1 MSTAT
6 PLVLTMTEIAAL
18 AQVHRPVVS
27 TWRARSAASEHPFPN
42 PVSQRGSQLLFDAG
56 DVSRWLTE
64 TGHGNN
70 ASADRDAAAHA
81 GVPSSASFDAIT
93 ALLAL
98 RVAIGRS
105 LSGLSDDGLVD
116 HADAA
121 DPDDAMLFREVEAI
135 PNLGTV
141 ARYVDELVDAAYGE
155 APAFERMLAAQ
166 RRNPAD
172 GAPAPVLNA
181 DGIHLVAGVAKGLA
195 LTSTHDDSPDGLA
208 EFVDS
213 AGTAT
218 EVIVE
223 IAGYE
228 RFEDIVAS
236 LGGQTGTDAHAP
248 RRIRR
253 RLAVHK
259 ITTRDQKPQSD
270 ARQLHL
276 AIFGSS
282 APAAAVDAVGILTAI
297 DEIGVQLDHSQLAL
311 IVAPSAVLS
320 DADLDRAADE
330 VRSGVLRSGQLRAII
345 RFPAGFRAGM
355 PRQSLTLWVMGP
367 AHPDVELADRWTMIA
382 DLSTARRDPSFDTDL
397 ISDVVASLG
406 AHSTVRAHAF
416 RFARL
421 AFTRQLLAR
430 GGSLV
435 QAPTSSSALHSNLS
449 AIEDSLRA
457 EMLMTELG
465 LATATVLPTP
475 PEVHA
480 ARPRLATIG
489 QRLDSRQLRYIP
501 GNRLTADLV
510 DSTPTTSGRV
520 RVIGT
525 DEVLSDTI
533 VGSRSVD
540 RLQFSSE
547 LPSGRLTE
555 PGDVVFCTAPRPAA
569 IVDREGL
576 SVVQYPARILRIRP
590 DGDDELL
597 PDVLAA
603 DVNSRSASDTTW
615 RAWPSRGVDPRQ
627 RATLSATLDSL
638 RDERAAISLRLA
650 RLDEL
655 ESVLVDGVA
664 HSRLTLSAPHVADT
678 SDPSKGHP

>member
-27 TWRARSAASEHPFPN
+27 TWRARSATSEHPFPG
-42 PVSQRGSQLLFDAG
+42 PISQRGSQLLFDAG
-56 DVSRWLTE
+56 DVSRWLTD

-81 GVPSSASFDAIT
+81 AIPSSASFDAIT
-93 ALLAL
+93 ALLTL
-98 RVAIGRS
+98 RVATGRS
-105 LSGLSDDGLVD
+105 LSGLSDAELID

-121 DPDDAMLFREVEAI
+121 DPDDAMLFREVEAT

-155 APAFERMLAAQ
+155 APAFERILSTHRQ
-166 RRNPAD
+166 KRAD
-172 GAPAPVLNA
+172 GTPAPVLNA

-195 LTSTHDDSPDGLA
+195 LTSTHDDSTERLA
-208 EFVDS
+208 ELVDS
-213 AGTAT
+213 TGTAT
-218 EVIVE
+218 DVTVE
-223 IAGYE
+223 IARDE

-236 LGGQTGTDAHAP
+236 LDGTTGTDAHAL

-259 ITTRDQKPQSD
+259 ITTRDQRPDSD

-276 AIFGSS
+276 AILGSS
-282 APAAAVDAVGILTAI
+282 TPAAAVDAVGILSAI
-297 DEIGVQLDHSQLAL
+297 DEIAVQLDHSQLAL
-311 IVAPSAVLS
+311 IVGPSAVLS
-320 DADLDRAADE
+320 DADLDRTADE

-345 RFPAGFRAGM
+345 RLPAGFRAGM

-406 AHSTVRAHAF
+406 THSTVRAHAF

-435 QAPTSSSALHSNLS
+435 QTPTSGAATRSNQSAV
-449 AIEDSLRA
+449 EDSLRA
-457 EMLMTELG
+457 ETLMTELG
-465 LATATVLPTP
+465 LPNVSVAPAP
-475 PEVHA
+475 PEVHS

-489 QRLDSRQLRYIP
+489 QRLDSRQLCYIA
-501 GNRLTADLV
+501 GNRLTAELV
-510 DSTPTTSGRV
+510 ESTPAASGRV
-520 RVIGT
+520 RVIGP
-525 DEVLSDTI
+525 DEVLGDRI

-555 PGDVVFCTAPRPAA
+555 PGDVVFCTAPSPAA

-603 DVNSRSASDTTW
+603 DVNARSASDTTW

-638 RDERAAISLRLA
+638 RDERAAISLHLA